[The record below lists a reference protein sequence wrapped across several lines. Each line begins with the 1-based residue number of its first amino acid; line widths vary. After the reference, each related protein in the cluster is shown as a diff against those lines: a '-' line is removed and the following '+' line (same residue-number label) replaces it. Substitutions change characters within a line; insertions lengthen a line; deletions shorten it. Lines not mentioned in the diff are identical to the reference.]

1 MKTFRLSII
10 LLLLLGAISC
20 KKTDSSTT
28 DTSVTTDQA
37 ADIAAGSLSVN
48 SNGLASVS
56 DDISANA
63 QTMASVNTGS
73 QSVNSTGLASVH
85 QACGS
90 TVTDSVSRQSPAG
103 ATAIFNYFFKYSRT
117 LNCNVA
123 GQSDNLVNSLIYHG
137 SFDGPNLS
145 SSNSG
150 NAAVTIA
157 GLTTTAT
164 HFVVNGQYKRIGS
177 FQSKVGNK
185 NSGQDTV
192 SIVAT
197 NITLTKP
204 DRKISG
210 GTATIAVSGV
220 TSKHGSFKYNGTIV
234 FNGDGTATLTI
245 NGAAY
250 AIDMVTGFKTKH

>member
-1 MKTFRLSII
+1 MKTFKLTFIV
-10 LLLLLGAISC
+10 LLLLGAISC

-37 ADIAAGSLSVN
+37 VDIAAGSLSVN
-48 SNGLASVS
+48 SNGLATVS
-56 DDISANA
+56 DDISASA
-63 QTMASVNTGS
+63 QTVASVNTGS

-90 TVTDSVSRQSPAG
+90 TVIDSVSKQSPAG
-103 ATAIFNYFFKYSRT
+103 ATAIFNYFFKYTRT
-117 LNCNVA
+117 LNCNA
-123 GQSDNLVNSLIYHG
+123 NSQPDNLANSLTYHG
-137 SFDGPNLS
+137 SFDNPSLS

-164 HFVVNGQYKRIGS
+164 HFVVNGEYKRIGS

-192 SIVAT
+192 DIVAT
-197 NITLTKP
+197 NLMLTKP

-210 GTATIAVSGV
+210 GSATIAVSGS
-220 TSKHGSFKYNGTIV
+220 TSKHGAFKYHGTIV

-245 NGAAY
+245 SGTAY
-250 AIDMVTGFKTKH
+250 DIDLVTGSKRKH

>member
-1 MKTFRLSII
+1 MKTFKLTFIV
-10 LLLLLGAISC
+10 LLLLGAISC
-20 KKTDSSTT
+20 KKTDSTT

-37 ADIAAGSLSVN
+37 ADIAAGSLSSN
-48 SNGLASVS
+48 SSGLASVS

-63 QTMASVNTGS
+63 QTVASVNTGS
-73 QSVNSTGLASVH
+73 QSVNSTELASVH

-90 TVTDSVSRQSPAG
+90 TVIDSVSKQSPAG
-103 ATAIFNYFFKYSRT
+103 ATAIFNYFFKYTRT
-117 LNCNVA
+117 LNCNA
-123 GQSDNLVNSLIYHG
+123 NSQPDNLADSLNYHG
-137 SFDGPNLS
+137 NFDNPSLS

-150 NAAVTIA
+150 NAAFTIA
-157 GLTTTAT
+157 GLTINAT
-164 HFVVNGQYKRIGS
+164 HFVVNGHYKRIGT

-197 NITLTKP
+197 NLTLTKP

-210 GTATIAVSGV
+210 GTATIAVSGS
-220 TSKHGSFKYNGTIV
+220 TSKHGAFKYNGTIV

-245 NGAAY
+245 SGAAY
-250 AIDMVTGFKTKH
+250 DIDLVTGFRKKH